1 MAPALKERGVGDP
14 DLEWG
19 DYIFLRPWDE
29 RAFLGSLKKAEEQK
43 NLSPDGNRA
52 VLFCSTT
59 APYQTIRHPIAAQAE
74 LLNTIRRELVRKALI
89 AIRDHSTLRV
99 RILTRSPLAKQD
111 FDLFKS
117 FGKRL
122 MFGMSL
128 PTLNNHLS
136 RIYEPHSPPPTQR
149 LKTLQEAE
157 AAGLNLFVA
166 MAATYP
172 ESDEVDLRKTMTAIA
187 ELNPFTVFHGVVN
200 ISTENISRVVINASL
215 TGKRPDVSIFKSYRA
230 RMTHAFETFA
240 AVERIAKELKLT
252 RRLHLWPD
260 KSMATQKAF
269 QFVWNPYSHQAWLDR
284 WWNRVS
290 AWPK

>member
-1 MAPALKERGVGDP
+1 MALSLKGKGVEDP

-19 DYIFLRPWDE
+19 DYVFLRPWDE
-29 RAFLGSLKKAEEQK
+29 KKFLASLKKAEDQK
-43 NLSPDGNRA
+43 GLSPDGNRA

-59 APYQTIRHPIAAQAE
+59 DPYQIIRHPVLAQAE
-74 LLNTIRRELVRKALI
+74 LLNAIRRELVRKALV

-136 RIYEPHSPPPTQR
+136 RIYEPHAPAPTQR
-149 LKTLQEAE
+149 LKTLQEAK

-172 ESDEVDLRKTMTAIA
+172 ESDEADLRRTMTAIA
-187 ELNPFTVFHGVVN
+187 ELNPSTVFHEVVN
-200 ISTENISRVVINASL
+200 IRAENISRVVINASQ
-215 TGKRPDVSIFKSYRA
+215 TGKKPNVSVFKSHTTW
-230 RMTHAFETFA
+230 MKHAFKTFA
-240 AVERIAKELKLT
+240 TVERIAKELKIT

-260 KSMATQKAF
+260 KSMATQRAF
-269 QFVWNPYSHQAWLDR
+269 QFVWNPETHQQWLDR